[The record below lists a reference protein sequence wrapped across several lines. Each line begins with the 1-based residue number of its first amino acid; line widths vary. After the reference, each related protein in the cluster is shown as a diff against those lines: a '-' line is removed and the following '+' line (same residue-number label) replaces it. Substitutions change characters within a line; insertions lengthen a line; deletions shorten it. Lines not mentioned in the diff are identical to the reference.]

1 MKICHVCKAE
11 CEDNAELCPVC
22 GADLNFNSEEEKE
35 KEVILNNPVLLAS
48 VDDVISSEILKD
60 LLKENNIP
68 FSCDSKEEGTLKVT
82 FGGAFTADDIYVDD
96 CDFERASKLY
106 EDFLNSEPE
115 FDEAFF
121 DETEETEQET

>member
-11 CEDNAELCPVC
+11 CEDNAELCSVC

-60 LLKENNIP
+60 LLKENNI
-68 FSCDSKEEGTLKVT
+68 TV
-82 FGGAFTADDIYVDD
+82 
-96 CDFERASKLY
+96 R
-106 EDFLNSEPE
+106 
-115 FDEAFF
+115 
-121 DETEETEQET
+121 